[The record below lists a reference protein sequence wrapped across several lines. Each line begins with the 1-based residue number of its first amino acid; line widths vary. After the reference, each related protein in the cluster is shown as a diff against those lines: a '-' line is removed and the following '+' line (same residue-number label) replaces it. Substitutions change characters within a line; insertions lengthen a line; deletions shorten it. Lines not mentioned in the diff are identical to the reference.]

1 MKHLFDQLYE
11 MQNILVNLLI
21 PLVVVWLTYRLGLLT
36 YFKKY
41 RDSQNEL
48 SKKREYEI
56 ILSRYL
62 ENGVDLALAN
72 IEHALSIF
80 RENYHNAL
88 ALLRIFRDSI
98 KSELDITEIENK
110 IKKANFYRYDINSF
124 RVAPLIK
131 IRRLTGYSAIWDEY
145 QDLMFF
151 VGSTFHFFEDDL
163 KTMMLQYLKEPNRFT
178 VNVDELVE
186 NYINKAYEYSN
197 KSEKYY
203 LLLNTLHVIGE
214 YLERQQLDFDSIAK
228 LKDEEHLKQILNN
241 HKEQFDKST
250 QRQDDHRLET
260 IS

>member
-11 MQNILVNLLI
+11 MQNILLNLLI

-36 YFKKY
+36 YLKKY

-48 SKKREYEI
+48 SKRREYEI

-98 KSELDITEIENK
+98 ETELDIPEIENK
-110 IKKANFYRYDINSF
+110 IKKTNFYSYHIDSF

-131 IRRLTGYSAIWDEY
+131 IRRLSGYSAIWDEY
-145 QDLMFF
+145 QDLMVF

-163 KTMMLQYLKEPNRFT
+163 KTMMLQYLKEPKKFT
-178 VNVDELVE
+178 VNVDELVK
-186 NYINKAYEYSN
+186 NYINKCNSASKIKT
-197 KSEKYY
+197 KS
-203 LLLNTLHVIGE
+203 
-214 YLERQQLDFDSIAK
+214 
-228 LKDEEHLKQILNN
+228 
-241 HKEQFDKST
+241 
-250 QRQDDHRLET
+250 
-260 IS
+260 